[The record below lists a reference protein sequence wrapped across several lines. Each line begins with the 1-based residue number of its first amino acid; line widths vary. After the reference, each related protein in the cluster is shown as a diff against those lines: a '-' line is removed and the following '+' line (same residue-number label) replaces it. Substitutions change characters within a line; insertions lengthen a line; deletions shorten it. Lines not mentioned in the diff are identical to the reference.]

1 MRRTTPPRP
10 SPARGASRPLSS
22 RVQGDGLRPQ
32 TPYTHDG
39 SVGHCEGI
47 KGLSRHILSRCA
59 PCGIPRPL
67 DPFSIPKPNS
77 QQPSIR
83 KAKGQGQGP
92 ARKPQRKRAQR
103 VRTGE
108 DWGGAEPL
116 MLNRSGRRSSGG
128 VRGFRP
134 KAVPCTT
141 ATWRTRGVGRRPT
154 VFRKQPKPAA
164 AVQAPGAVPSPVRQ
178 GEHPPAGR
186 LACPVG
192 VSPL

>member
-1 MRRTTPPRP
+1 MRPRP
-10 SPARGASRPLSS
+10 GHPSGSPASRHPLLNPSNAAPLAQIGRLCRLDSPPSVPLRGKRVALCRQGCRGRPTALN
-22 RVQGDGLRPQ
+22 
-32 TPYTHDG
+32 PYTHDW
-39 SVGHCEGI
+39 SVGHSEGI

-108 DWGGAEPL
+108 DWGEAEPL

-134 KAVPCTT
+134 
-141 ATWRTRGVGRRPT
+141 
-154 VFRKQPKPAA
+154 
-164 AVQAPGAVPSPVRQ
+164 
-178 GEHPPAGR
+178 
-186 LACPVG
+186 
-192 VSPL
+192 